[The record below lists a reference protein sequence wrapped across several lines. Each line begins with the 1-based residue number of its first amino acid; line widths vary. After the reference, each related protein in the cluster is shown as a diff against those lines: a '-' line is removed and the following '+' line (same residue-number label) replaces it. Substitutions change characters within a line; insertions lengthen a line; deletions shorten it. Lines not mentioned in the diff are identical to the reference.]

1 MRTLF
6 ARKDVRLLLAG
17 QTLSMFGD
25 WAMIIVLGIWTK
37 VLTGSSGAAGLVFF
51 VFALASLAAPL
62 GGLVVDRVA
71 KRPLMIS
78 THLALA
84 AVMCLLLLV
93 HDRSDVWLI
102 YTVTILYGLG
112 GDIFAAARSSM
123 LKAMLPDA
131 LLGEA
136 NGALQ
141 SLREGLRLIAPVAGA
156 GLFALWGGSVVA
168 LVDAATFVASA
179 ATLVALPFVEPPPAP
194 TEEHLFRQ
202 VSAGFD
208 HIWRTL
214 PLRQLTV
221 GLGVAMLVVGFSET
235 LIFAVTANGLH
246 RSPAFIGVLEVF
258 QGIGSVAGG
267 ITAARLLRRIGDVRL
282 TGLGLVM
289 FAMGDAFLLVPRMG
303 TVLAG
308 AVLAG
313 VGIVWAVVA
322 LATAYQQRSPQAVQ
336 GRVNA
341 AANMLFSVP
350 QTISIAVG
358 AALITV
364 VDYRVEIVAM
374 GAVVLVAAAYLLTRR
389 EAETEPVE
397 IAERLA
403 A

>member
-37 VLTGSSGAAGLVFF
+37 VLTGSNGAAGLVFF

-71 KRPLMIS
+71 KRPLMIA

-102 YTVTILYGLG
+102 YAVTILYGLG
-112 GDIFAAARSSM
+112 GDVFAAARSSM

-156 GLFALWGGSVVA
+156 GLFALWGGAVVA

-179 ATLVALPFVEPPPAP
+179 ATLVALRFVEPPPAP
-194 TEEHLFRQ
+194 KEHRFFREI
-202 VSAGFD
+202 SAGFG

-267 ITAARLLRRIGDVRL
+267 VTAGRLLRRIGDVRL
-282 TGLGLVM
+282 TGLGLAV
-289 FAMGDAFLLVPRMG
+289 FAMGDAFLLVPRMA

-322 LATAYQQRSPQAVQ
+322 LATAYQQRSPQSVQ

-389 EAETEPVE
+389 EAEPVE